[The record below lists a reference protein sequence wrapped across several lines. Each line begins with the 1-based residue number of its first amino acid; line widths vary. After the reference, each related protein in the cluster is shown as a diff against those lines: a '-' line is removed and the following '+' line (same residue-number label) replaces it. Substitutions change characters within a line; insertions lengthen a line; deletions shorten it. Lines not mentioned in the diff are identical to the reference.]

1 MIYYADFAQRQY
13 EKNLTRCGRKFKFT
27 HQPKLFLLADQLMK
41 EKKYAPDVVVGLIKR
56 QFLASDFAC
65 PKTLYN
71 YIDLDLLQP
80 KLTDLLLKVKRKEKK
95 IVSRRNKRVL
105 GTSIEKR

>member
-1 MIYYADFAQRQY
+1 
-13 EKNLTRCGRKFKFT
+13 
-27 HQPKLFLLADQLMK
+27 MK

-56 QFLASDFAC
+56 QFLTSDFAC

-71 YIDLDLLQP
+71 YIDLGLLQT

-95 IVSRRNKRVL
+95 IVSCRNKRVL
-105 GTSIEKR
+105 GTSIEKRPEETNNREKIEH